1 MDQSMLFI
9 CFMIDDT
16 THRTSQLMLQLQECP
31 VATELPPPSALEE
44 GCDMPGEG
52 VADAQ
57 LNTSWTDYPA
67 RLPEDVEAI
76 A

>member
-1 MDQSMLFI
+1 
-9 CFMIDDT
+9 MIDDT
-16 THRTSQLMLQLQECP
+16 THRTSQLMLQLQEWP

-67 RLPEDVEAI
+67 RLPEDVEAV